1 MSHLYIETMI
11 IPRQARDKH
20 RENFFKKSVS
30 FPHQFKL
37 YGKIANQWRAFKD
50 MQPSWNQIEAIIDYW
65 AADDDE
71 THPRLYANEWED
83 FLSASRKPSNIRC
96 HLPPAAEDKGQA
108 AARNTICSVAVC
120 WLHGDAAV
128 LRCFLWWH
136 GHGRAGCE
144 PRSGCSASRQCEHIN
159 ILPRLQ
165 RNSPEEPVRAPY
177 LT

>member
-1 MSHLYIETMI
+1 
-11 IPRQARDKH
+11 
-20 RENFFKKSVS
+20 
-30 FPHQFKL
+30 
-37 YGKIANQWRAFKD
+37 

-108 AARNTICSVAVC
+108 AARNTICSVAVGC
-120 WLHGDAAV
+120 MVMLRYCGAFCGGMAMAGPGVSQDPDALLVGNANTSTS
-128 LRCFLWWH
+128 C
-136 GHGRAGCE
+136 RACNGTV
-144 PRSGCSASRQCEHIN
+144 PKSQCV
-159 ILPRLQ
+159 P
-165 RNSPEEPVRAPY
+165 